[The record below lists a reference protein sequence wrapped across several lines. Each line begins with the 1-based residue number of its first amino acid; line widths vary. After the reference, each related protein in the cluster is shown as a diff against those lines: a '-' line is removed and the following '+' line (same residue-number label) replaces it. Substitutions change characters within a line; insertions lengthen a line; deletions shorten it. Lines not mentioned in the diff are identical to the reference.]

1 MCLVSSVGAG
11 VVWVLYSLGR
21 GRRCNVGGGGFAG
34 GGRLVSTPCI
44 VVDSVVSGL

>member
-1 MCLVSSVGAG
+1 MSVG
-11 VVWVLYSLGR
+11 VVWVLYSLGLGR
-21 GRRCNVGGGGFAG
+21 GCNVGEGGFAV